1 MSSSG
6 KARTQNRICYGTGIG
21 VLIVALAFDWWCVTR
36 CDVPLPRSL
45 GHNLDAQF
53 EWDSDKGFRTFRVVD
68 YNSNPVGNR
77 VWQALVGAQ
86 VKPRIDAYL
95 RPSKLSLVS
104 GGAMVFVARIIP
116 VAYPDSWGAMASLSK
131 A

>member
-95 RPSKLSLVS
+95 RPSKLSHGLCGQDHPRSVPRFM
-104 GGAMVFVARIIP
+104 GERWFRYQRPNNI
-116 VAYPDSWGAMASLSK
+116 
-131 A
+131 